1 MGASCTKKVAM
12 TTPPAPP
19 VITSGAASP
28 PSMERSVATPS
39 VVPTTRGAR
48 YPDAETQARINQILA
63 NLEDAY
69 FDYDKAI
76 LRPDTLKVLQS
87 NSSELRAIL
96 DQYPDYKLTIEGHCD
111 ERGSAEYNVALGD
124 KRAHAAMDYLVNV
137 GISTSQLSVLS
148 YGKERPICREQNEDC
163 WQRNRRAA
171 SLGQFADN
179 IFSSS
184 LVALAATASTEPWAK
199 MNSEERRLAAGLF
212 GVKASTSGWPTID

>member
-1 MGASCTKKVAM
+1 
-12 TTPPAPP
+12 
-19 VITSGAASP
+19 
-28 PSMERSVATPS
+28 MERSASTPS

-87 NSSELRAIL
+87 NSSELRAIM

-137 GISTSQLSVLS
+137 GIPTSQLSVIS

-163 WQRNRRAA
+163 WQRNRRAHFIGSA
-171 SLGQFADN
+171 
-179 IFSSS
+179 
-184 LVALAATASTEPWAK
+184 
-199 MNSEERRLAAGLF
+199 RR
-212 GVKASTSGWPTID
+212 

>member
-1 MGASCTKKVAM
+1 MKHFQTLFIALITLMGASCTKKVAM
-12 TTPPAPP
+12 TTPPPPP

-28 PSMERSVATPS
+28 PSLERSVSTPS

-163 WQRNRRAA
+163 WQRNRRAHFIG
-171 SLGQFADN
+171 S
-179 IFSSS
+179 
-184 LVALAATASTEPWAK
+184 V
-199 MNSEERRLAAGLF
+199 RR
-212 GVKASTSGWPTID
+212 